1 MYIMTLM
8 ITTIVVVIGGALS
21 FALSDGQVPLLTFI
35 IPILFFAYPSQPAFL
50 LICLGLFGFGI
61 ASPYQPVSLSISL
74 WMLVPVLVL
83 VTSQKRNWQVSVL
96 VLSVVAAMGGGVL
109 ALQSDQKIDG
119 EAYYT
124 FLQLVSVFIVWLGAY
139 FWKPV
144 IRPFYWPLLLIG
156 LIFMSS
162 SIYAALLTVCL
173 SVLIFCLQE
182 IKLKNQTD
190 IKAEK
195 LCVTLPSLGFATLIL
210 LPQVNVPNAIFVAW
224 LLSLTITW
232 LGDYLIHAEIMEE

>member
-1 MYIMTLM
+1 MYIMTLI

-21 FALSDGQVPLLTFI
+21 FALSDGQVPLLAFI
-35 IPILFFAYPSQPAFL
+35 TPILFFTYPNQLAFL
-50 LICLGLFGFGI
+50 FICIGLLGFGFS
-61 ASPYQPVSLSISL
+61 SPYQPVSLSISL

-119 EAYYT
+119 EAYHT
-124 FLQLVSVFIVWLGAY
+124 FFQLASVFMIWLGAY

-144 IRPFYWPLLLIG
+144 SKPLYWPLLLIG
-156 LIFMSS
+156 LIFISS
-162 SIYAALLTVCL
+162 SVYAGLFSICV
-173 SVLIFCLQE
+173 SILIFCLQE
-182 IKLKNQTD
+182 ISLKDQAS

-210 LPQVNVPNAIFVAW
+210 IPQVNVPNAILVAW

-232 LGDYLIHAEIMEE
+232 LGDYLINAEIMKD